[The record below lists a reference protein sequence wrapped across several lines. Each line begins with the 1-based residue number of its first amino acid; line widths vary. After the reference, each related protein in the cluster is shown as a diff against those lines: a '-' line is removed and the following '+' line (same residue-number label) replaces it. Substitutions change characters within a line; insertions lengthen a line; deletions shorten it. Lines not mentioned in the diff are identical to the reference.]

1 MANENAVEQ
10 VRVNFFAQSE
20 DCMYSFKEELVL
32 YVLHAKKE
40 NKRIVVNREFDLLFI
55 GVGNDRDEAIADWKM
70 KFHYFFQRFSR
81 WGTRN
86 PFEEKKF
93 RTMQRLIDTDAYD
106 RNATTNKI
114 VLGTIEDCRFHNN
127 CPCTFKIEGSD
138 ELCSV
143 PSYMHVDPSF
153 ILMKKGDRFR
163 GVFEY
168 RNSDNKLLR
177 IHYAMP
183 IPKKNGK

>member
-1 MANENAVEQ
+1 MPNENAVEQ
-10 VRVNFFAQSE
+10 VRVNFFALSE
-20 DCMYSFKEELVL
+20 DCMYSFKEALVL
-32 YVLHAKKE
+32 YVLHSPKQS
-40 NKRIVVNREFDLLFI
+40 RLFVVNREFDPLFT
-55 GVGNDRDEAIADWKM
+55 GDGDNRDEAIANWKM

-86 PFEEKKF
+86 PFEDKMF
-93 RTMQRLIDTDAYD
+93 RIMQSLIDTDAYD
-106 RNATTNKI
+106 RNATTNRI
-114 VLGTIEDCRFHNN
+114 VLGTIEDCQFNNN

-143 PSYMHVDPSF
+143 PPYMHVDPSF
-153 ILMKKGDRFR
+153 ILLKRGDRFR

-177 IHYAMP
+177 IHYAES
-183 IPKKNGK
+183 IPKKN

>member
-1 MANENAVEQ
+1 MANENAVER
-10 VRVNFFAQSE
+10 VRVNFFALSE
-20 DCMYSFKEELVL
+20 DCMYSFKEELFL
-32 YVLHAKKE
+32 FVLHSKKQS
-40 NKRIVVNREFDLLFI
+40 KLFVVNREFDLLFI
-55 GVGNDRDEAIADWKM
+55 GVGDDRDKAIADWKM

-86 PFEEKKF
+86 PFEGKMF
-93 RTMQRLIDTDAYD
+93 RTMQSLIDSDAYD
-106 RNATTNKI
+106 RNATTSKV
-114 VLGTIEDCRFHNN
+114 VLGTIEDCQFNNN

-153 ILMKKGDRFR
+153 ILLKRGDRFR
-163 GVFEY
+163 GIFEY

-177 IHYAMP
+177 ILHAMP
-183 IPKKNGK
+183 IPKKNRK

>member
-1 MANENAVEQ
+1 MANENTVEQ
-10 VRVNFFAQSE
+10 VRVHFFALSE
-20 DCMYSFKEELVL
+20 DCMYSFKKELVL
-32 YVLHAKKE
+32 NVMYVKNQSK
-40 NKRIVVNREFDLLFI
+40 IFVVNLYFDLLFI
-55 GVGNDRDEAIADWKM
+55 GVGDDRDEAIADWKM

-106 RNATTNKI
+106 RNATTNRI
-114 VLGTIEDCRFHNN
+114 VLGTIEGCQFHNN
-127 CPCTFKIEGSD
+127 CPSAFKIEGSD

-143 PSYMHVDPSF
+143 PPYMHVDPSF
-153 ILMKKGDRFR
+153 ILLKRGDRFR
-163 GVFEY
+163 GIFEY

-177 IHYAMP
+177 IHYAMQ